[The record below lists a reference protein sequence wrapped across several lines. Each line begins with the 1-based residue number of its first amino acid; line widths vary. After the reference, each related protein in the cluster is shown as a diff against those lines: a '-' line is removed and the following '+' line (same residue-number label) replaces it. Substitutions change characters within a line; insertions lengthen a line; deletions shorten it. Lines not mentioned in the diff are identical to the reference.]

1 MTLPIRMYWRCL
13 VTNNRYLPDI
23 VTLLVLCSIVLML
36 AQVAYRSPRS
46 AGYTLTAPE
55 VLLPHTG
62 LYDPERLPDQSRIYR
77 WTSETS
83 RIDLPNP
90 GGRPVVHLLLA
101 AGPRPVVPLQVQ
113 VAGEHFSLQLTSVLR
128 SYALLL
134 PSPPGE
140 RVSLTLSAPA
150 LEADGRTL
158 GVIVSNMA
166 IAGGG
171 AAPIGVLLAL
181 GLATVA
187 GYTLLRQAG
196 GTLRLTALVILL
208 LHMVVLGWQ
217 AASGWRYGLLTPLC
231 LLAALSSIGA
241 MLMVRWFPPNPFA
254 HPVDLRMVPL
264 TRNDAAVILLLLII
278 ALSIRWPW
286 LHAPD
291 PVGDL
296 ELAARRMWFLHDYG
310 LAGSYMYGGDYVPF
324 RLYLLWGLSQLVRPF
339 GGGFFDPLPA
349 VTLTLIKLPALL
361 ADLAAVIVIYVA
373 SRRWQPVYQATLIAA
388 LYSLSPPVWMNVAWW
403 GQVDTL
409 LMLPLLGT
417 VVLLDRDSGRWS
429 WLCWGTALL
438 IKPQA
443 IILTPLLFVATL
455 RRHGLQGLVQ
465 GAMLA
470 GGLLVLAVTPLA
482 LAGQGP
488 GLLEAYIGSV
498 GRFPHLTNGAYN
510 VWYLLTLWVGDADSA
525 IAIGGLS
532 YRALGMLLLSGF
544 TLLVVVTL
552 LYRYDRPARIQGAA
566 VLALAFFMLPTQ
578 IHGRYLFLTLAFLA
592 LGIAAYPWLR
602 WPYMALML
610 TATINILG
618 TLDGFVPIATAW
630 IRGSPL
636 PVLCVLVNLGV
647 LLALSAQLLI
657 TSRIRPEIPT
667 TLAGTKPLVVVNVE
681 EQ

>member
-1 MTLPIRMYWRCL
+1 MTHPIRMRWRHL
-13 VTNNRYLPDI
+13 VADNRYLPDI
-23 VTLLVLCSIVLML
+23 VMLLVLCSIVLVL

-46 AGYTLTAPE
+46 VGYTLAAPE

-77 WTSETS
+77 WTSETGS
-83 RIDLPNP
+83 IDLPNP
-90 GGRPVVHLLLA
+90 GGHPVVHLLLA

-113 VAGEHFSLQLTSVLR
+113 VAGEQFSLQLTSGLR

-140 RVSLTLSAPA
+140 RVRLTLSAPA
-150 LEADGRTL
+150 FEADGRTL
-158 GVIVSNMA
+158 GVMVSNIV

-196 GTLRLTALVILL
+196 GTLHLTALVILL
-208 LHMVVLGWQ
+208 LHMVLLGWQ
-217 AASGWRYGLLTPLC
+217 ATTGWRYGLLTPLC
-231 LLAALSSIGA
+231 LLAALASMGA
-241 MLMVRWFPPNPFA
+241 ILMVRWFPPNPFA
-254 HPVDLRMVPL
+254 HPVDLRITPL
-264 TRNDAAVILLLLII
+264 TRYDAAVILLLLII
-278 ALSIRWPW
+278 ALSVRWPW

-339 GGGFFDPLPA
+339 GGDFFDPLPA
-349 VTLTLIKLPALL
+349 VTLTLIKVPALL
-361 ADLAAVIVIYVA
+361 ADLVTVIVIYVA

-409 LMLPLLGT
+409 LMLPLLST

-429 WLCWGTALL
+429 WLCWATALL

-443 IILTPLLFVATL
+443 IMLAPLLFVATL

-498 GRFPHLTNGAYN
+498 GRFPHVTNGAYN
-510 VWYLLTLWVGDADSA
+510 VWYLLTLWGGDTDSA

-552 LYRYDRPARIQGAA
+552 LYRCDRPARIQGAA

-618 TLDGFVPIATAW
+618 TLDGFVPTATAW

-647 LLALSAQLLI
+647 LVALSAQLLI
-657 TSRIRPEIPT
+657 TSRAGPELPA
-667 TLAGTKPLVVVNVE
+667 TLAGTKTLVVVNVE

>member
-1 MTLPIRMYWRCL
+1 MTHPIRIRWRHL
-13 VTNNRYLPDI
+13 AASSKYLPDI
-23 VTLLVLCSIVLML
+23 VALLVLCSSALVL

-46 AGYTLTAPE
+46 VSYTPAAPE

-62 LYDPERLPDQSRIYR
+62 LYEPERLPDQSRIYR
-77 WTSETS
+77 WTTETG
-83 RIDLPNP
+83 RLYLPNP
-90 GGRPVVHLLLA
+90 GGNPVVHLILA

-113 VAGEHFSLQLTSVLR
+113 VAGEQFSLLLTSDLR
-128 SYALLL
+128 SYILLL
-134 PSPPGE
+134 PSLPGE
-140 RVSLTLSAPA
+140 RMSLTLSAPTFK
-150 LEADGRTL
+150 ADGRTL
-158 GVIVSNMA
+158 GVMVSNIV

-171 AAPIGVLLAL
+171 VAPIGVLLAL

-196 GTLRLTALVILL
+196 VTLRLAALVILL
-208 LHMVVLGWQ
+208 LHIGLLAWQ
-217 AASGWRYGLLTPLC
+217 AATGWRYGLLTPLC
-231 LLAALSSIGA
+231 LLAALASMGA
-241 MLMVRWFPPNPFA
+241 MVIVRWFPPNPFV
-254 HPVDLRMVPL
+254 HPLDLRMAPL
-264 TRNDAAVILLLLII
+264 TRYDAAVIPLLLII
-278 ALSIRWPW
+278 ALSVRWPW
-286 LHAPD
+286 LDAPD

-324 RLYLLWGLSQLVRPF
+324 RLYVLWGLSKLVRPF
-339 GGGFFDPLPA
+339 GGDFFDPLPA

-361 ADLAAVIVIYVA
+361 ADLATVVVIYVG
-373 SRRWQPVYQATLIAA
+373 SRRWQPVRHATLIAA
-388 LYSLSPPVWMNVAWW
+388 LYSLSPPVWINVAWW

-417 VVLLDRDSGRWS
+417 VVLLDRDCGRWS
-429 WLCWGTALL
+429 WLCWATALL

-443 IILTPLLFVATL
+443 IILAPLLFVATL
-455 RRHGLQGLVQ
+455 RRHGSPGLVQ

-470 GGLLVLAVTPLA
+470 SGLLVLAVTPLA

-498 GRFPHLTNGAYN
+498 GRFPYLTNGAYN
-510 VWYLLTLWVGDADSA
+510 VWYLLTLWGGGTDSA
-525 IAIGGLS
+525 MVIGRLS
-532 YRALGMLLLSGF
+532 YRALGMLLLTGY
-544 TLLVVVTL
+544 TLLVMVAL
-552 LYRYDRPARIQGAA
+552 IYRCDRPARIQGAA

-647 LLALSAQLLI
+647 LVALSVQVLV
-657 TSRIRPEIPT
+657 TSRAGYEISA
-667 TLAGTKPLVVVNVE
+667 TLTGTKMKE
-681 EQ
+681 R